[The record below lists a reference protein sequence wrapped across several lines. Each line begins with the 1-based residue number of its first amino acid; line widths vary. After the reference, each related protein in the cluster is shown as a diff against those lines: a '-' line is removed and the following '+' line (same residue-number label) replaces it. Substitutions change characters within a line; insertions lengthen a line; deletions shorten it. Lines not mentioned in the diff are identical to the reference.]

1 MFSTHLSLSQMLLW
15 PAMTASHL
23 LSLSLCTPPPPGLS
37 WRSCCSFRKWTCMHD
52 WRPGYSH
59 VTILI
64 TILPQNVTDQFSC
77 MILNFLTLR
86 FHVRSLQQFLVST
99 SSCLLIHG
107 IFCKHFLR
115 NSSIALSAALFI
127 FFVSQP
133 STGSLYSTVIQN
145 NYTPRLMPDVFAVFS
160 AFVVSVHSSWSSSVM
175 ATKMLF
181 CHVVIRFTN

>member
-1 MFSTHLSLSQMLLW
+1 MNLYACRALRLLRYYNHYCDL
-15 PAMTASHL
+15 ATE
-23 LSLSLCTPPPPGLS
+23 C
-37 WRSCCSFRKWTCMHD
+37 D
-52 WRPGYSH
+52 
-59 VTILI
+59 
-64 TILPQNVTDQFSC
+64 QQFSC